1 MADLVQVIERM
12 ERDLQLVKRLL
23 AEDPA
28 VRYTGC
34 RQTLGSHGLGY
45 VADPLGTDVPPPDWP
60 HPRPTRAEIAAAE
73 RAAAKPPGPAAN
85 AA

>member
-1 MADLVQVIERM
+1 MADLLAVIERI

-23 AEDPA
+23 AEEPGL
-28 VRYTGC
+28 RYTGC
-34 RQTLGSHGLGY
+34 RRTLGSHGFGF

-73 RAAAKPPGPAAN
+73 RAAASTAVA
-85 AA
+85 

>member
-1 MADLVQVIERM
+1 MGDLLEVIERI

-23 AEDPA
+23 AQEGT

-34 RQTLGSHGLGY
+34 RRTLGSHGFGF

-60 HPRPTRAEIAAAE
+60 HARPTRAETEAAE
-73 RAAAKPPGPAAN
+73 RAAARPRGAPAA